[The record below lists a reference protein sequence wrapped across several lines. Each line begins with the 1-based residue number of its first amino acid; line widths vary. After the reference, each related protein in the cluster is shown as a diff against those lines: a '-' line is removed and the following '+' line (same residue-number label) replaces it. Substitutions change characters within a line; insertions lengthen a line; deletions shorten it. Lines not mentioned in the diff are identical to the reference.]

1 MNEMVAVKAGLL
13 VLIGAVA
20 GFLNVLAGGGSLLT
34 LPALIFLGLPAP
46 MANGTNRIAILV
58 QNTFAVG
65 GFRRRGVLPL
75 GLALLCSAPALAGSY
90 LGANLAL
97 AVDDQLFK
105 RILAGIM
112 LGVLVFTAI
121 DPMKRWRRPE
131 MRYTPLRVAGLL
143 ICFLC
148 VGLYGGFVQA
158 GVGFLVITSLLLQ
171 GLDLVTINA
180 VKVFVIGL
188 FTVVAL
194 SVFILHDQVDYGL
207 GLALATGNAAGGWTA
222 THMAVKKG
230 HDWIKKIVSLTILV
244 FALKLLWGG

>member
-1 MNEMVAVKAGLL
+1 VSEILAAKAGLL
-13 VLIGAVA
+13 VLIGVVA

-34 LPALIFLGLPAP
+34 LPALIFLGLPAT

-58 QNTFAVG
+58 QNVFAVG
-65 GFRRRGVLPL
+65 GFRRQGVTPL
-75 GLALLCSAPALAGSY
+75 GLALLCAGPALAGSY

-105 RILAGIM
+105 QILAGIM
-112 LGVLVFTAI
+112 LGVLLFTVL
-121 DPMKRWRRPE
+121 DPMKHWRRPE
-131 MRYTPLRVAGLL
+131 MHYTPLRVAFLL
-143 ICFLC
+143 FCFLG
-148 VGLYGGFVQA
+148 VGIYGGFIQA

-188 FTVVAL
+188 FTLVAL
-194 SVFILHDQVDYGL
+194 AVFIRHGQVDYGL
-207 GLALATGNAAGGWTA
+207 GLALAAGNAAGGWVA

-230 HDWIKKIVSLTILV
+230 HDWIKKVVSLTILA
-244 FALKLLWGG
+244 FALKLLLGG